1 MKLSPLLVSWRCVS
15 LAVLAL
21 FGTGL
26 MPAAPAESVPS
37 TSPASQALA
46 HTLTTNDKLNIVIAG
61 EKELGNVS
69 RVNSKGTVNL
79 TWVGEVRVAGL
90 TVKDAQKAIE
100 DAYRD
105 GRFLR
110 NPQVIINVEDYA
122 PREVFINGE
131 VKSPG
136 KYQLPIE
143 QVMTIDELVLKA
155 GGFTDSAKG
164 SSVRV
169 TRKLPDG
176 QTTVLGPIDVEGII
190 KGRKGVTVPLELQP
204 GDTVQVDQRIF

>member
-1 MKLSPLLVSWRCVS
+1 MNLRFLASARRLVGLGVI
-15 LAVLAL
+15 LAGFAFNLHGEAAL
-21 FGTGL
+21 PE
-26 MPAAPAESVPS
+26 PA
-37 TSPASQALA
+37 ASQALA
-46 HTLTTNDKLNIVIAG
+46 HTLTTNDKLNIVVVQ
-61 EKELGNVS
+61 EKDLGGVS

-79 TWVGEVRVAGL
+79 TLVGEVRVAGL
-90 TVKDAQKAIE
+90 TIKEAQKAIE

-122 PREVFINGE
+122 PREIFINGE

-143 QVMTIDELVLKA
+143 QIMTIDELVLKA

-164 SSVRV
+164 SAVKV

-176 QTTVLGPIDVEGII
+176 QTTVIGPIDVESII
-190 KGRKGVTVPLELQP
+190 KGRNKSGAPPLQLQP
-204 GDTVQVDQRIF
+204 GDTVQVDQRLF

>member
-21 FGTGL
+21 FDTGL

-37 TSPASQALA
+37 TPPASQALA

>member
-1 MKLSPLLVSWRCVS
+1 MKLSLLLLCRRCVS
-15 LAVLAL
+15 LGVLPLLLA
-21 FGTGL
+21 GAA
-26 MPAAPAESVPS
+26 PAAPAEPS
-37 TSPASQALA
+37 SPSAATSQALA
-46 HTLTTNDKLNIVIAG
+46 HTLTTNDKLNIVVSG

-90 TVKDAQKAIE
+90 TVKEAQKAIE

-176 QTTVLGPIDVEGII
+176 QTTVLGPVDVEGII
-190 KGRKGVTVPLELQP
+190 KGRKGVTAPLELQP

>member
-1 MKLSPLLVSWRCVS
+1 MKRSSLLLSRRHVS
-15 LAVLAL
+15 LGASFLLFAGLA
-21 FGTGL
+21 
-26 MPAAPAESVPS
+26 PAARAESAAPA
-37 TSPASQALA
+37 PATSQALA
-46 HTLTTNDKLNIVIAG
+46 HTLTTNDKLNIVVSG

-176 QTTVLGPIDVEGII
+176 QTTVLGPVDVEGII

>member
-1 MKLSPLLVSWRCVS
+1 MNLSPLHFPRRCVS
-15 LAVLAL
+15 LGVLAL
-21 FGTGL
+21 LFAAVAF
-26 MPAAPAESVPS
+26 AAPAEPAPPPPS
-37 TSPASQALA
+37 TSQALA
-46 HTLTTNDKLNIVIAG
+46 HTLTTNDKLNIVVAG

-90 TVKDAQKAIE
+90 TVKEAQKAIE

-176 QTTVLGPIDVEGII
+176 GTTVLGPFDVEGII
-190 KGRKGVTVPLELQP
+190 EGRKSVTSPLEMQP

>member
-1 MKLSPLLVSWRCVS
+1 MKLSPLLLPRRCVS
-15 LAVLAL
+15 LMVLSLLLAG
-21 FGTGL
+21 FA
-26 MPAAPAESVPS
+26 PAAPAESAAPA
-37 TSPASQALA
+37 PAASQALA
-46 HTLTTNDKLNIVIAG
+46 HTLTTNDKLNIVVSG

-164 SSVRV
+164 SSVRI

-176 QTTVLGPIDVEGII
+176 QTTVLGPVDVEGII
-190 KGRKGVTVPLELQP
+190 KGRKGVTTPLELQP

>member
-1 MKLSPLLVSWRCVS
+1 MNLSPLHFSRRCVS
-15 LAVLAL
+15 LGVLFFLFAAVAL
-21 FGTGL
+21 
-26 MPAAPAESVPS
+26 AAPAEPAPPPPS
-37 TSPASQALA
+37 SSQALA
-46 HTLTTNDKLNIVIAG
+46 HTLTTNDKLNIVVAG

-90 TVKDAQKAIE
+90 TVKEAQKAIE

-176 QTTVLGPIDVEGII
+176 GTTVLGPFDVEGII
-190 KGRKGVTVPLELQP
+190 KGRKSVTSPLELQP